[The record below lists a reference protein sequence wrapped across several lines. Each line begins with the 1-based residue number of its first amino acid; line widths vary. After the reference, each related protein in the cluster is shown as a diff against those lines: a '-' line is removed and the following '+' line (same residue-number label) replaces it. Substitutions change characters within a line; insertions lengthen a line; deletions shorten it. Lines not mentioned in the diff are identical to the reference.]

1 MRKRKTRPLQEVNA
15 SSMADIAFLLLIFFL
30 VTTTINVDKG
40 ILHKLPPKED
50 EPPEV
55 IEFNQN
61 NVMNI
66 LVNKYDQMLVRGELM
81 EVDELR
87 EKAREFL
94 QNYGR
99 DPELSDNPQKAVVS
113 LKNDRGTSYNI
124 YIRVQNE
131 LKAAYRECRDDYAMQ
146 QFNKTYMELTIL
158 ASDKK
163 LPKVQRSDYKA
174 KAAEVRKEFPMRLS
188 EAEPESIG
196 S

>member
-1 MRKRKTRPLQEVNA
+1 MGKKSRPAQEVNA

-40 ILHKLPPKED
+40 ILHKLPPKDD

-66 LVNKYDQMLVRGELM
+66 LVNKFDQMQVRGDLM
-81 EVDELR
+81 EVDDLR
-87 EKAREFL
+87 EKTKEFL

-99 DPELSDNPQKAVVS
+99 NPDLSDNPQKAVVS

-131 LKAAYRECRDDYAMQ
+131 LKAAYRECRDEYAMNK
-146 QFNKTYMELTIL
+146 FGKTYLELTEL
-158 ASDKK
+158 QNDKK
-163 LPKVQRSDYKA
+163 IPKAQRTDYKDKA
-174 KAAEVRKEFPMRLS
+174 KSVREEYPMRLS

>member
-131 LKAAYRECRDDYAMQ
+131 LKAAYRDLRC
-146 QFNKTYMELTIL
+146 
-158 ASDKK
+158 
-163 LPKVQRSDYKA
+163 
-174 KAAEVRKEFPMRLS
+174 
-188 EAEPESIG
+188 
-196 S
+196 